1 MWVLIAGVLI
11 LALELLSGSFY
22 LLWYGFGFV
31 ISGAV
36 GWAIGSDAWIVQSAV
51 GLGIGL
57 ILMIAFRKRLYDKMM
72 GRKIRDEFLL
82 EEGEGVI
89 KENNLVEFRGTTWQ
103 YDKDK
108 DENFDINERV
118 IVKPT
123 KANRVFVK
131 KIAKSQ

>member
-1 MWVLIAGVLI
+1 MWVLIIGVLI
-11 LALELLSGSFY
+11 LALELVSGSFY
-22 LLWYGFGFV
+22 LLWYGFGLI

-36 GWAIGSDAWIVQSAV
+36 GWAIGSEAWVVQSAT

-57 ILMIAFRKRLYDKMM
+57 ILMVTFRKRLYDKVM

-82 EEGEGVI
+82 EEGEGVV

-108 DENFDINERV
+108 DETFEINERV

-123 KANRVFVK
+123 KTNRVFIK
-131 KIAKSQ
+131 KI

>member
-22 LLWYGFGFV
+22 LLWYGFGLIV
-31 ISGAV
+31 SGAV
-36 GWAIGSDAWIVQSAV
+36 GWALDSDAWLIQGVT

-57 ILMIAFRKRLYDKMM
+57 VLMILFRKRLCGKMM

-89 KENNLVEFRGTTWQ
+89 RENGLVEFRGTIWQ
-103 YDKDK
+103 YDKNK
-108 DENFDINERV
+108 DEIFEINERV

-123 KANRVFVK
+123 KTNRVFIK
-131 KIAKSQ
+131 KI